1 MKESKFYI
9 FDIHHE
15 PLCYDD
21 CVLEFDTPES
31 AEEFILGFKSY
42 DYQELNFDNAL
53 ILEEIYFHDG
63 DYLDATNLMVKY
75 DELTGMINSLAE
87 RI

>member
-21 CVLEFDTPES
+21 CVLEFDTSES
-31 AEEFILGFKSY
+31 AEEFIRGFKSY
-42 DYQELNFDNAL
+42 DYQELKLYIAL

-63 DYLDATNLMVKY
+63 GYLNATNLMVKY
-75 DELTGMINSLAE
+75 DELTGMIDSLVE

>member
-1 MKESKFYI
+1 MKKSKFYI
-9 FDIHHE
+9 FDMHHD

-21 CVLEFDTPES
+21 CVLEFDTAKS
-31 AEEFILGFKSY
+31 AEKFLEGFKSY
-42 DYQELNFDNAL
+42 DYQELNLYNAL

-63 DYLDATNLMVKY
+63 GYLDATNLMVKY
-75 DELTGMINSLAE
+75 DELTGMIDSLVE